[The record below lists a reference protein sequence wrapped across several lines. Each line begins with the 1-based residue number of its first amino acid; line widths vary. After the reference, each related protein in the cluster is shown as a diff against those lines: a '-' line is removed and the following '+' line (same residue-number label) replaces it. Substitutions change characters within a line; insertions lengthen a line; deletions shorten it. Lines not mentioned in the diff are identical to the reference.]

1 MCGSAAR
8 RAGSFA
14 PITHT
19 RWGRVTRCVE
29 GSASSDALHASPRTF
44 AIIRRT
50 IASHMTV
57 EVVPEPRADIA
68 TWGRAAST
76 NPVPNGTE
84 RLIIGSL
91 PSARGARHP
100 SRGDAKEG
108 PEREEPWDHP

>member
-1 MCGSAAR
+1 MCGNAAK
-8 RAGSFA
+8 RAGSFD
-14 PITHT
+14 PISHT

-44 AIIRRT
+44 AMIRRT

-57 EVVPEPRADIA
+57 EVVPEPRADVA
-68 TWGRAAST
+68 TRGGASK

-91 PSARGARHP
+91 PTARGALHP